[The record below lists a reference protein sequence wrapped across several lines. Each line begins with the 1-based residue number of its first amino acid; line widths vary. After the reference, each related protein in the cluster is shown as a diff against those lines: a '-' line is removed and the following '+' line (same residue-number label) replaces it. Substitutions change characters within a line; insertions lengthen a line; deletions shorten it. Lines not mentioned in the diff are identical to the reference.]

1 MKAVFRKAAALGL
14 VFAMSCTALAGCG
27 SKGSKIDGSKTLL
40 TVNGEDVRLGVGSL
54 YAKYQQASIYQIYS
68 MYFGTTSI
76 FDNEHDDGHT
86 YGEEIKE
93 SVISDLEKMVTIKQH
108 AEEYGVSL
116 TDEETA
122 AIETA
127 AQAYMDGNDEE
138 TRAKIGAAKED
149 VVELM
154 TLQTLQASM
163 MDPIVKDVDT
173 EISDEDAQQTSVSYI
188 RIDVES
194 EPEETESVEETV
206 ESGASGSEAA
216 ESETA
221 QSAAESSEA
230 ASAESAAGSE
240 AAESE
245 AAESEAAQS
254 AAESSEAASV
264 ESAAG
269 SEAAESEA
277 AQSEAAP
284 VEATASS
291 VEEAAAQI
299 EAREYGEAII
309 SAIQEEADVAEADLD
324 AIAKTID
331 ESYYVSTGSF
341 TTNDPDDTYLDSVI
355 VEAVKGL
362 SDGELVDHPVMNADG
377 TCYYVIR
384 LDKNFDEEKTETKKS
399 DILTERK
406 QALYDE
412 TVNGWVD
419 AADIKVNEDVWK
431 LVGISDMDPVTL
443 KAAEAES
450 TEEEAESTAEAT
462 ESTSE
467 SAVSEAKSAAESAAS
482 EAESAA
488 GSAASEA
495 ESAAESAASEAESA
509 AESAASEAESTVE
522 SAVSEAASTAES
534 AE

>member
-138 TRAKIGAAKED
+138 TRGKIGAAKED

-216 ESETA
+216 ESEAA

-230 ASAESAAGSE
+230 ASAESAAE
-240 AAESE
+240 
-245 AAESEAAQS
+245 
-254 AAESSEAASV
+254 
-264 ESAAG
+264 

-467 SAVSEAKSAAESAAS
+467 SAVSEAESAAESAAS

-488 GSAASEA
+488 G
-495 ESAAESAASEAESA
+495 SAASEAESA

>member
-216 ESETA
+216 ESEAA
-221 QSAAESSEA
+221 QS
-230 ASAESAAGSE
+230 

-467 SAVSEAKSAAESAAS
+467 SVVSEAESAAESAAS

>member
-27 SKGSKIDGSKTLL
+27 SKGSKIDGSKTLM

-188 RIDVES
+188 RIAVES

-206 ESGASGSEAA
+206 ESGTSG
-216 ESETA
+216 
-221 QSAAESSEA
+221 
-230 ASAESAAGSE
+230 
-240 AAESE
+240 SE

-254 AAESSEAASV
+254 AAESSEAASA

-467 SAVSEAKSAAESAAS
+467 SAVSEAESAAESAAS

-488 GSAASEA
+488 G
-495 ESAAESAASEAESA
+495 SAASEAESA

>member
-27 SKGSKIDGSKTLL
+27 SKGSKIDGSKTLM

-138 TRAKIGAAKED
+138 TRGKIGAAKED

-216 ESETA
+216 ESEAA

-230 ASAESAAGSE
+230 ASA
-240 AAESE
+240 
-245 AAESEAAQS
+245 
-254 AAESSEAASV
+254 

-331 ESYYVSTGSF
+331 ESYSVSTGSF

-450 TEEEAESTAEAT
+450 TEEEAGSTAEAT

-467 SAVSEAKSAAESAAS
+467 SAVSEAESAAESAAS

>member
-27 SKGSKIDGSKTLL
+27 SKGSKIDGSKTLM

-138 TRAKIGAAKED
+138 TRGKIGAAKED

-216 ESETA
+216 ESEAA

-230 ASAESAAGSE
+230 ASA
-240 AAESE
+240 
-245 AAESEAAQS
+245 
-254 AAESSEAASV
+254 

-331 ESYYVSTGSF
+331 ESYSVSTGSF

-467 SAVSEAKSAAESAAS
+467 SAVSEAESAAESAAS

-488 GSAASEA
+488 G
-495 ESAAESAASEAESA
+495 SAASEAESA

>member
-27 SKGSKIDGSKTLL
+27 SKGSKIDGSKTLM

-138 TRAKIGAAKED
+138 TRGKIGAAKED

-216 ESETA
+216 ESEAA

-230 ASAESAAGSE
+230 ASA
-240 AAESE
+240 
-245 AAESEAAQS
+245 
-254 AAESSEAASV
+254 

-331 ESYYVSTGSF
+331 ESYSVSTGSF

-450 TEEEAESTAEAT
+450 TEEEAGSTAEAT

-467 SAVSEAKSAAESAAS
+467 SAVSEAESAAESAAS

-488 GSAASEA
+488 G
-495 ESAAESAASEAESA
+495 SAASEAESA

>member
-27 SKGSKIDGSKTLL
+27 SKGSKIDGSKTLM

-245 AAESEAAQS
+245 AAGSEAAESEAAQS
-254 AAESSEAASV
+254 AAESSEAASA

-431 LVGISDMDPVTL
+431 LVGISDMD
-443 KAAEAES
+443 
-450 TEEEAESTAEAT
+450 

-467 SAVSEAKSAAESAAS
+467 SAVSEAESAAESAAS